1 MWGLFRGPHPI
12 FTRSPPKP
20 DSVVRR
26 TRWIRAITSRA
37 AALAAAVCCAL
48 VCAAAIAA
56 DAPDTLAGPQL
67 LAALREGG
75 LILYFRH
82 TSTDFGQNDDQMS
95 GYEDCARQ
103 RNLTDRGR
111 EEARQIGAAIVR
123 LRIPIGDVLASPFC
137 RTRETAQLIFGRASV
152 SPAVRGGPASPGSNE
167 RYAEL
172 RRLLS
177 TPPLPGSN
185 RVIASHGNPFRAVSD
200 SPYLAEGEAAVV
212 RPLGTAGFTVIAR
225 IPKDGWDA
233 LAAP

>member
-1 MWGLFRGPHPI
+1 MRPAPSIGTIG
-12 FTRSPPKP
+12 RS
-20 DSVVRR
+20 
-26 TRWIRAITSRA
+26 AF
-37 AALAAAVCCAL
+37 ALAAAVFCAL
-48 VCAAAIAA
+48 ACVAALAA
-56 DAPDTLAGPQL
+56 DAPDTLSGPRL

-82 TSTDFGQNDDQMS
+82 TSTDFGQNDDQMT

-103 RNLTDRGR
+103 RSLTDRGR
-111 EEARQIGAAIVR
+111 DEARRIGAAIER

-152 SPAVRGGPASPGSNE
+152 SPAVRGGPANPGSSD

-177 TPPLPGSN
+177 TPLSPGSN
-185 RVIASHGNPFRAVSD
+185 LAIASHGNPFHAVGD
-200 SPYLAEGEAAVV
+200 AAYLAEGEVAVV
-212 RPLGTAGFTVIAR
+212 RPLGASGFKVIAR

>member
-1 MWGLFRGPHPI
+1 MRRAGSTRTITGLG
-12 FTRSPPKP
+12 S
-20 DSVVRR
+20 
-26 TRWIRAITSRA
+26 
-37 AALAAAVCCAL
+37 ALAAAVFSVL
-48 VCAAAIAA
+48 VCGAAFAA
-56 DAPDTLAGPQL
+56 DAPDALAGPRL

-111 EEARQIGAAIVR
+111 DEARHIGAAIER
-123 LRIPIGDVLASPFC
+123 LHIPIGEVLASPFC
-137 RTRETAQLIFGRASV
+137 RTQETAQLIFGRATV

-172 RRLLS
+172 RRLLA
-177 TPPLPGSN
+177 TPPSAGGN

-200 SPYLAEGEAAVV
+200 LPYLAEGEAAVV
-212 RPLGTAGFTVIAR
+212 RPLGAQGFKVIAR
-225 IPKDGWDA
+225 IGKDDWDA